1 MFSCRIVYVRGTNG
15 TRGRKRLIFSF
26 GYSHFVP
33 VSSTGFKSYIVR
45 IIYIYLIWIL
55 QLQPVSF
62 YVIILSIL
70 HQNMVYAV
78 LADNNLDFVCLKL

>member
-1 MFSCRIVYVRGTNG
+1 
-15 TRGRKRLIFSF
+15 
-26 GYSHFVP
+26 
-33 VSSTGFKSYIVR
+33 
-45 IIYIYLIWIL
+45 LIWIL